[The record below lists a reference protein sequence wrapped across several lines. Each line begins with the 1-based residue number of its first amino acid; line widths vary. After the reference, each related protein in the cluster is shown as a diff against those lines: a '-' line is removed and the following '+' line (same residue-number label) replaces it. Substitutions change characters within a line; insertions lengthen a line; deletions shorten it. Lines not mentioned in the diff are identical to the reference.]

1 MAILALGVLDVA
13 YVGGNGD
20 QETTG
25 DVAEILEK
33 EYGVMEVFFEA
44 KKDKVIGAVNDS
56 LAHQIEAL
64 SQGAPLPFGG
74 DIFLPEVESLFRDF
88 VTTREIEGITGQT
101 EAARLGISH
110 RFKNAQNKTVSP
122 QDVVA
127 GKGGAVKSVAVASRG
142 SRPSFVD
149 TGLYVA
155 SMKAW
160 LHP

>member
-64 SQGAPLPFGG
+64 SQGAPLPFGE
-74 DIFLPEVESLFRDF
+74 DIYLPKVESLFKDF
-88 VTTREIEGITGQT
+88 VNTREIESITGQT

-122 QDVVA
+122 DDVVA

-155 SMKAW
+155 SFKAW